1 MSSIC
6 ILTDSSAQFPQLGF
20 PGRNDVRVIP
30 FSVQLNGVVYEEG
43 RDLHTTDLPPI
54 ASEDLRPRLIPP
66 SIEKFQELYLSLNAH
81 YRDILVILTS
91 GSLNPAF
98 QNAVQAAK
106 ATQGQAQ
113 VSVIDSQTT
122 SVGLGLLV
130 QAAAE
135 AIARGDSAADV
146 ESMVRSLIPHIYMMI
161 CTPGLSYMYH
171 AGYIDQ
177 AQAFVGEML
186 GLMPIFTLEEGQI
199 SAVEKVR
206 NTRSLVDFMQEFVC
220 EFDDLQ
226 NIAFIQSVPGLS
238 HEAKLMR
245 EHAQN
250 CFPQSPFSEHTIN
263 LPLATLIG
271 PRSIGLVVVEKI
283 EQARHHLR

>member
-1 MSSIC
+1 MGLIC
-6 ILTDSSAQFPQLGF
+6 ILTDSSAQFPQPGF

-30 FSVQLNGVVYEEG
+30 FSVQLNGCVYEEG
-43 RDLHTTDLPPI
+43 HDLKTNDLPPV
-54 ASEDLRPRLIPP
+54 ASDELRPRLVPP
-66 SIEKFQELYLSLNAH
+66 SIEKFQELYLNLNTH
-81 YRDILVILTS
+81 YRNILVILTS

-98 QNAVQAAK
+98 QNAVQAAE
-106 ATQGQAQ
+106 AIRGQAD

-122 SVGLGLLV
+122 SIGLGLLV

-146 ESMVRSLIPHIYMMI
+146 ERMVRSLIPHIFMMI

-186 GLMPIFTLEEGQI
+186 GLMPIFTLEEGQV

-226 NIAFIQSVPGLS
+226 HIAFIQSVPGLA
-238 HEAKLMR
+238 HEARLMR

-271 PRSIGLVVVEKI
+271 PRSIGLVVVEKL